1 MADSGVLLGSLYLIG
16 VYMFE
21 GCSIITVGV
30 CPCWDVVCS
39 GVNIDWGS
47 HGVVSHR
54 RVVAGK
60 AFNVSRAMA
69 QMGKRSVASGLW
81 GAVDFSEMSA
91 AAQSLTGF
99 VDLQFTKAAGRTR
112 DNITVIDEGCGR
124 EMHLRAASDLASV
137 ESLGQLEND
146 LCGMVDEKS
155 ICVFA
160 GSMPGGELSDR
171 VISVIESA
179 RECGGKIVID
189 TSGEMLDEIV
199 DRGGIEILK
208 PNLAELSE
216 LLGVNVAD
224 NPTAIAWT
232 AKTLLD
238 RAKTIVVTR
247 GEKGAVVVTKDSVLQ
262 GRCVTK
268 NKIVSTVG
276 CGDYFLAG
284 FLCGDSLEESLAK
297 GLKAAASRAWGWSEK
312 SDWSETENKI
322 EVEIQ

>member
-1 MADSGVLLGSLYLIG
+1 
-16 VYMFE
+16 MFE
-21 GCSIITVGV
+21 GSSIITVGI
-30 CPCWDVVCS
+30 CPCWDVVCA
-39 GVNIDWGS
+39 GENIDWGC
-47 HGVVSHR
+47 HGVVSQR
-54 RVVAGK
+54 RFVAGK

-69 QMGKRSVASGLW
+69 QMGNRSVAAGLW

-91 AAQSLTGF
+91 AAQSLAGL
-99 VDLQFTKAAGRTR
+99 VDFQFTKAAGRTR

-124 EMHLRAASDLASV
+124 EMHLRAESTIASV
-137 ESLGQLEND
+137 ESLAALEKD
-146 LCGMVDEKS
+146 LRGMVDADCV
-155 ICVFA
+155 CVFA
-160 GSMPGGELSDR
+160 GSMPGGELSDA
-171 VISVIESA
+171 VISVIDSA
-179 RECGGKIVID
+179 KECGAKIVVD
-189 TSGEMLDEIV
+189 TSGEMLEEIV

-224 NPTAIAWT
+224 NTTAIAWT

-247 GEKGAVVVTKDSVLQ
+247 GEKGAVVVTKDKVLQ

-297 GLKAAASRAWGWSEK
+297 GLKAAAARAWGWSEK
-312 SDWSETENKI
+312 SDWSEIENKT
-322 EVEIQ
+322 EVEIQRV